1 MTEKTYETPC
11 GTIHYWIEKRA
22 DNMNVSLVFLPG
34 LTADHRLFQRQIAYF
49 RKKCSVFVW
58 DAPGHAASWP
68 FSLTFSMEDKA
79 RWLAEILRLENM
91 QNIVI
96 VGQSMGGYVG
106 QMYAQLFPERLRGF
120 VSIDSAT
127 LQREYLTAAEL
138 WLLKRM
144 EPVYRYYPW
153 KWLLK
158 QGTSGVAVSRY
169 GRALMRSMMMVY
181 DGDKE
186 RYARLAGH
194 GFRILAEA
202 IERDLPYEIQCPAL
216 LICGEKDHAG
226 SCVRYNKAWH
236 KKAGIPIAWIKNA
249 GHNSN
254 TDAPEQVDA
263 LIEKLVRR
271 VLAAPSAQALRN
283 EG

>member
-22 DNMNVSLVFLPG
+22 DTMNVSLVFLPG

-158 QGTSGVAVSRY
+158 QGTNGVAVSRY

-226 SCVRYNKAWH
+226 SCIRYNKAWH

-254 TDAPEQVDA
+254 TDAPEQVNM

-271 VLAAPSAQALRN
+271 VLAAPSAQAPRN